1 MIEKEEYLTVKE
13 FADRAGIS
21 VQAVYQRLN
30 KDLKPFLKL
39 FKGKKT
45 LNSKGLELFSTTETF
60 KAVEQDFKA
69 NFKSTLKSLNSQLDA
84 KDKQIN
90 DLNERLGQALKL
102 NENQQI
108 LLRNE
113 QEKSVLLQHLVEEVE
128 VEIKMIKGKNKSFF
142 QRIFK
147 SKG

>member
-13 FADRAGIS
+13 FADAAGIS

-30 KDLKPFLKL
+30 KDLSPFLNH

-45 LNSKGLELFSTTETF
+45 ISSRGLELFSSRENF

-69 NFKSTLKSLNSQLDA
+69 NFKDTLNSLKSQLEV
-84 KDKQIN
+84 KDKQI
-90 DLNERLGQALKL
+90 DTLNEQLSYALKL

-108 LLRNE
+108 LLKNE
-113 QEKSVLLQHLVEEVE
+113 QEKTLLLQHQIEETE
-128 VEIKMIKGKNKSFF
+128 VKINEEKNKSLFK
-142 QRIFK
+142 RIFNK
-147 SKG
+147 RW